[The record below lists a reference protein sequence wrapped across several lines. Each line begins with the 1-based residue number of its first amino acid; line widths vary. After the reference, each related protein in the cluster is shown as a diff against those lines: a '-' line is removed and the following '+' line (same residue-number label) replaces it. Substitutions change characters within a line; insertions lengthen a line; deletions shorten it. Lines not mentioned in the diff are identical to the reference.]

1 MGGKDP
7 PKKFETAIVTSRQ
20 QATRYIV
27 HKTYSSIHSSPSPH
41 IYRMSLS
48 IEKRTEIITR
58 LAKLATD
65 RAVRAF
71 CINPE
76 NKHDAQCIDLAR
88 EDMVHFEQLQRLQ
101 ERDAAF
107 LEGCKATPYRSACM
121 QRVGLPPVW
130 QMIYDF
136 CGWVCGL
143 IWGIG
148 RWLSSIGP
156 FSWALII
163 LGIILF
169 FICVG
174 AVVDDEPRRSSRRG
188 RGWGPHLD

>member
-1 MGGKDP
+1 MR
-7 PKKFETAIVTSRQ
+7 F
-20 QATRYIV
+20 
-27 HKTYSSIHSSPSPH
+27 
-41 IYRMSLS
+41 S
-48 IEKRTEIITR
+48 IEKTNAMITR
-58 LAKLATD
+58 LAKVATE
-65 RAVRAF
+65 RAIRAF

-76 NKHDAQCIDLAR
+76 NKNDPNCINLAH
-88 EDMVHFEQLQRLQ
+88 EDIVRAEQLQRLQ
-101 ERDAAF
+101 ERDTA
-107 LEGCKATPYRSACM
+107 LLKGCKATPYDSACM
-121 QRVGLPPVW
+121 ARVGLPPFW

-148 RWLSSIGP
+148 SWLTSISV

-169 FICVG
+169 FACVG
-174 AVVDDEPRRSSRRG
+174 ALADDDAPRSRRG